1 MAESSNN
8 PVDALLGLIQSQ
20 LLDVNTCIPATIVS
34 YAEGVA
40 RVSPTGKKR
49 FADGDVLDYP
59 IIPNVRVCWPSFA
72 GGLAGIRGPVKEG
85 DPCLLVFSQQAVDGS
100 DDRRMFD
107 LQDAY
112 AIMCNIG
119 TVGKS
124 DSVNDNDMT
133 MYFGSAYIRLTED
146 GSLKINAPGGTTLDT
161 AALQMNASGGTTIDT
176 PQTTNT
182 GKLTTQGLFTYAS
195 GMAGTGGGAGTTISG
210 SITQSGGAL
219 SSNGIVL
226 ATHTHGGV
234 QPGSGSTGLP
244 Q

>member
-40 RVSPTGKKR
+40 RVAPTGKKR
-49 FADGDVLDYP
+49 FADGDALDYP

-72 GGLAGIRGPVKEG
+72 GGLAGIRGPVREG

-133 MYFGSAYIRLTED
+133 MYFGPAYIRLTE
-146 GSLKINAPGGTTLDT
+146 GGQLLINAPGGTT
-161 AALQMNASGGTTIDT
+161 IDT
-176 PQTTNT
+176 PDTTHTGNVKTKGNT
-182 GKLTTQGLFTYAS
+182 AIDGTTLSKGTITGQGGMGITGS
-195 GMAGTGGGAGTTISG
+195 GGGGATVAITG
-210 SITQSGGAL
+210 SVTQSGGSL
-219 SSNGIVL
+219 TSNGIVL
-226 ATHTHGGV
+226 HTHTHSGV
-234 QPGSGSTGLP
+234 QPGPGSTGGP

>member
-1 MAESSNN
+1 MAETSNN
-8 PVDALLGLIQSQ
+8 PVEALMGLIRAQ
-20 LLDVNTCIPATIVS
+20 LLDVNTAIPGVIVS
-34 YAEGVA
+34 YEGGLA
-40 RVSPTGKKR
+40 RVAPTGKKR

-72 GGLAGIRGPVKEG
+72 GGTAGVKGPVKPG
-85 DPCLLVFSQQAVDGS
+85 DRCLLVFSQQAIDGT

-112 AIMCNIG
+112 AVMCDLGNAG
-119 TVGKS
+119 AS
-124 DSVNDNDMT
+124 DSGNNADMT
-133 MYFGSAYIRLTED
+133 MFFGPAFIRLTE
-146 GSLKINAPGGTTLDT
+146 GGALEINAPGGTKITTPSTL
-161 AALQMNASGGTTIDT
+161 
-176 PQTTNT
+176 NT
-182 GKLTTQGLFTYAS
+182 GTLTTEGLFTYQA
-195 GMAGTGGGAGTTISG
+195 GMTGSGGGAGTTISG

-226 ATHTHGGV
+226 AAHTHSGV

>member
-1 MAESSNN
+1 MAETSNN
-8 PVDALLGLIQSQ
+8 PVEALMGLIRAQ
-20 LLDVNTCIPATIVS
+20 LLDVNTAVPGVIVS
-34 YAEGVA
+34 YEGGLA
-40 RVSPTGKKR
+40 RVAPTGKKR

-72 GGLAGIRGPVKEG
+72 GGTAGVKGPVKPG
-85 DPCLLVFSQQAVDGS
+85 DRCLLVFSQQAIDGT

-112 AIMCNIG
+112 AVMCDLGNAG
-119 TVGKS
+119 AS
-124 DSVNDNDMT
+124 DSGNNADMT
-133 MYFGSAYIRLTED
+133 MFFGPAFIRLTE
-146 GSLKINAPGGTTLDT
+146 GGALEINAPGGTKITTPSTL
-161 AALQMNASGGTTIDT
+161 
-176 PQTTNT
+176 NT
-182 GKLTTQGLFTYAS
+182 GTLTTEGLFTYQA
-195 GMAGTGGGAGTTISG
+195 GMTGSGGGAGTTISG

-226 ATHTHGGV
+226 AAHTHSGV